1 MLKDAGKTLSATIN
15 LTSAYFEKVL
25 AKVFVRSVTGSN
37 IFLEQI
43 SSRDKIKWFYNR
55 SQSTFTFL
63 LSVHIAVV
71 CIS

>member
-1 MLKDAGKTLSATIN
+1 MLKDAVKTLSATVN

-25 AKVFVRSVTGSN
+25 AKIFVRSVTDSKT
-37 IFLEQI
+37 FLEQI
-43 SSRDKIKWFYNR
+43 SSRGNFKWFYNR

-63 LSVHIAVV
+63 LSVHNAAV